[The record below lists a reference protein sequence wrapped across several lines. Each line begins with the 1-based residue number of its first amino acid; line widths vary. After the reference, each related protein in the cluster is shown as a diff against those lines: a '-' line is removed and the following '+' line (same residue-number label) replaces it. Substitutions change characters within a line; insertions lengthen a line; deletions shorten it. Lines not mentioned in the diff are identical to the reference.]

1 MYSTFTVD
9 NQDFNLTH
17 LNPQQFQIKIAEDFY
32 TATLQFGNHCF
43 TDEKEN
49 GPLFST
55 RDRKD
60 GSCEY
65 RYFSKDRFLDTQ
77 QLPLILKT
85 IFTENSSYYVIPFKT
100 KTSEE
105 QYHYLDNGY
114 FAIFFYINKIDTV
127 NKTLNI
133 YVISAYDK
141 TTYTSNLPRG
151 KAFKL
156 SFVLFTR
163 ITGKYLT
170 K

>member
-1 MYSTFTVD
+1 MYSTFTVN
-9 NQDFNLTH
+9 NQDFDLTH
-17 LNPQQFQIKIAEDFY
+17 LNPQQFQIEISGDFY

-49 GPLFST
+49 GPLFSKKL
-55 RDRKD
+55 RKD
-60 GSCEY
+60 GSYEY
-65 RYFSKDRFLDTQ
+65 RYFSKNRFLDTQ
-77 QLPLILKT
+77 QLPHILKS
-85 IFTENSSYYVIPFKT
+85 IFIENSSYYVIPFKRAND
-100 KTSEE
+100 E

-114 FAIFFYINKIDTV
+114 FAIFFYLNKIDKV

-156 SFVLFTR
+156 SFVLFKRTK
-163 ITGKYLT
+163 GEYLI

>member
-1 MYSTFTVD
+1 MYSTFTVN
-9 NQDFNLTH
+9 NQVFDLTH

-32 TATLQFGNHCF
+32 TANLQFGNHCF

-55 RDRKD
+55 KLRKD
-60 GSCEY
+60 GSYEY
-65 RYFSKDRFLDTQ
+65 RYFSKNRFLDTQ
-77 QLPLILKT
+77 QLPDILKT
-85 IFTENSSYYVIPFKT
+85 IFTENSSYYVIPFKRAND
-100 KTSEE
+100 E

-114 FAIFFYINKIDTV
+114 FAIFFYLNKIDIV

-141 TTYTSNLPRG
+141 TTYTSNLPKG
-151 KAFKL
+151 KPFKL
-156 SFVLFTR
+156 SFVLFKRTK
-163 ITGKYLT
+163 GEYLI

>member
-1 MYSTFTVD
+1 MYSTFTVN
-9 NQDFNLTH
+9 NQVFDLTH
-17 LNPQQFQIKIAEDFY
+17 LNPQQFQIEISGDFY

-49 GPLFST
+49 GPLFSAKL
-55 RDRKD
+55 RKN
-60 GSCEY
+60 GSYEY

-77 QLPLILKT
+77 QLPHILKT
-85 IFTENSSYYVIPFKT
+85 IFIENSSYYVIPFKRAND
-100 KTSEE
+100 E

-114 FAIFFYINKIDTV
+114 FAIFFYLNKIDTV

>member
-9 NQDFNLTH
+9 SQDFDLTH
-17 LNPQQFQIKIAEDFY
+17 LNPQQFQIEIDEGLY
-32 TATLQFGNHCF
+32 TVTLQFGNHCF

-49 GPLFST
+49 GPLFNT
-55 RDRKD
+55 RKRKD

-65 RYFSKDRFLDTQ
+65 RYFSKDRFLDSK
-77 QLPLILKT
+77 QLPHILKT
-85 IFTENSSYYVIPFKT
+85 IFTENSSYYVVPFKR
-100 KTSEE
+100 EDNIE

-127 NKTLNI
+127 NKTLSI

-141 TTYTSNLPRG
+141 TTYSSNLPRG

-156 SFVLFTR
+156 SFVLFKR
-163 ITGKYLT
+163 INGEYLT

>member
-1 MYSTFTVD
+1 MYSNFTAY
-9 NQDFNLTH
+9 NQNFDLTH
-17 LNPQQFQIKIAEDFY
+17 LNPQQFQIKITEDFY

-43 TDEKEN
+43 TDEKEK

-55 RDRKD
+55 KLRKD

-65 RYFSKDRFLDTQ
+65 RYFSKDRFLDTK
-77 QLPLILKT
+77 QLPHILKS
-85 IFTENSSYYVIPFKT
+85 IFIENSSYYVIPFKT

-141 TTYTSNLPRG
+141 TTYSSNLPRG

-156 SFVLFTR
+156 SFVLFKRTK
-163 ITGKYLT
+163 GEYLI